1 MVTTEQDVRALFNRL
16 NVNGDGLLS
25 DLRTAVQEAVG
36 SLLLGF
42 MQPWTAD
49 PHENRRVSEHSPAW
63 RACAAKWRACKGSG
77 IGSGDWGSEPC
88 CTCC

>member
-36 SLLLGF
+36 SLLLASCNLG
-42 MQPWTAD
+42 QLTRTKTGECPSIH
-49 PHENRRVSEHSPAW
+49 PRGGRVLQ
-63 RACAAKWRACKGSG
+63 SG
-77 IGSGDWGSEPC
+77 ALARVRE
-88 CTCC
+88 